1 MDWMKMFFD
10 AITGSLKMV
19 IAVVTTV
26 VGTWLWI
33 EARWDSKV
41 SASET
46 KIMKEV
52 ELMREADMNV
62 IQGIKDDTAYIKRRI
77 DRMVDRDYGRR

>member
-1 MDWMKMFFD
+1 MKLLFN
-10 AITGSLKMV
+10 AIPGIMKAMIV
-19 IAVVTTV
+19 VVTTIISA
-26 VGTWLWI
+26 WLWV

-52 ELMREADMNV
+52 ELMRKADMAV
-62 IQGIKDDTAYIKRRI
+62 IQGIKDDTHYIKRRI

>member
-1 MDWMKMFFD
+1 MKILFN
-10 AITGSLKMV
+10 AIPGVMKAMIV
-19 IAVVTTV
+19 VVTTIISA
-26 VGTWLWI
+26 WLWV

-52 ELMREADMNV
+52 ELMRKADMAV
-62 IQGIKDDTAYIKRRI
+62 IQGIKDDTKYIKQRI
-77 DRMVDRDYGRR
+77 DRMVDRDYGQR

>member
-1 MDWMKMFFD
+1 MKLLFN
-10 AITGSLKMV
+10 AIPGIMKAMIV
-19 IAVVTTV
+19 VVTTILSA
-26 VGTWLWI
+26 WLWI

-41 SASET
+41 AASET

-52 ELMREADMNV
+52 ELMRAADMTV
-62 IQGIKDDTAYIKRRI
+62 IQDIKDDTKYIKQRI